1 MIEQQL
7 YGAKSILVVGAHAF
21 DAEVIAGP
29 MAFVAA
35 SKGCAVT
42 FLHLTMG
49 EQGKPTKP
57 GKYIVGLP
65 IPGAAGILVSI
76 VVANHAAAGVLG
88 GTDFVWVIFA
98 ITLGLSFLMVS
109 TVRFRSFKEIR
120 LNARTVLLIA
130 GAVGSSAVISYKSE
144 PQFALVWLLGCY
156 IVLGILESLW
166 QLPGRLRERALARET
181 GRASV
186 SPPGR
191 PSTKPPA
198 P

>member
-1 MIEQQL
+1 
-7 YGAKSILVVGAHAF
+7 
-21 DAEVIAGP
+21 
-29 MAFVAA
+29 
-35 SKGCAVT
+35 
-42 FLHLTMG
+42 MG

-88 GTDFVWVIFA
+88 GDRTTSGRSSP

-120 LNARTVLLIA
+120 LNARTVLLVA
-130 GAVGSSAVISYKSE
+130 FAVGSSAVISYKSE
-144 PQFALVWLLGCY
+144 PQFVLVWLLGCY
-156 IVLGILESLW
+156 ILLGIVESLW
-166 QLPGRLRERALARET
+166 QLPGRLRDRAALARD
-181 GRASV
+181 G
-186 SPPGR
+186 GR
-191 PSTKPPA
+191 PSKPPA